1 MKSDKMPYIIY
12 ADLESLI
19 KKIEGCANNPEISS
33 LTKIGEHIPC
43 RYTISTIWAFNHV
56 EDKHTLYCGKDC
68 MKTFCASLREHTKS
82 IICFEKKKMLPLTEK
97 KIKLQEDE
105 RTACYICGKQFLKKL
120 AKDINHHKVRKH
132 CHYTGK
138 YRGATHSIP
147 NLKFNLPNETSVVFC
162 NGSKYVFH
170 FIIKELANEF
180 EGQFE
185 MYW

>member
-1 MKSDKMPYIIY
+1 MLGWNAIRKNKILKFNQNMKSDKKPYIIY

-43 RYTISTIWAFNHV
+43 RYTILTIWAFNHV

-105 RTACYICGKQFLKKL
+105 RTACYICGK
-120 AKDINHHKVRKH
+120 
-132 CHYTGK
+132 
-138 YRGATHSIP
+138 
-147 NLKFNLPNETSVVFC
+147 
-162 NGSKYVFH
+162 
-170 FIIKELANEF
+170 
-180 EGQFE
+180 
-185 MYW
+185 